1 MFRLTAASLGL
12 SDFPSL
18 PLLLSQTA
26 CALLEGRSSVA
37 QLSSKTEWLAFAAPG
52 LMTSHGW
59 LQPARGRGPDVL
71 VPTTG
76 LGHSALS

>member
-18 PLLLSQTA
+18 TQLLSQIA
-26 CALLEGRSSVA
+26 CALLEVRSSVA

-52 LMTSHGW
+52 LMTSESW
-59 LQPARGRGPDVL
+59 LVAASSGRG
-71 VPTTG
+71 G
-76 LGHSALS
+76 